1 MPDNSK
7 FKRDLP
13 YIKYDR
19 CKSFFMILTD
29 ILRKNENYQL
39 QISNNKDS
47 IKCSTYLV
55 PHGTKSQITYY
66 SKPDKSF
73 RFSGHWNWY
82 VPHNLCYNEHY
93 IQCFTR
99 DMPRTKP
106 RDGEGLGSK
115 PVLGTAVCVMGGD
128 GEYHVVYGEVFDRK
142 KKTWGWLETDPAD
155 IAEMVCA

>member
-1 MPDNSK
+1 MTDNSK

-39 QISNNKDS
+39 QISSNKNS

-93 IQCFTR
+93 IQYIRLMHGQEFR
-99 DMPRTKP
+99 F
-106 RDGEGLGSK
+106 S
-115 PVLGTAVCVMGGD
+115 
-128 GEYHVVYGEVFDRK
+128 VYICYKE
-142 KKTWGWLETDPAD
+142 LA
-155 IAEMVCA
+155 ANN